1 MPHIQTVKN
10 TEDTWEFPSET
21 TVCRELNSLI
31 GAIEL
36 SALLKG
42 IFNIAVE
49 AELKVKHDRLVA
61 VDGITGRIN
70 KVRVRC

>member
-1 MPHIQTVKN
+1 MKN
-10 TEDTWEFPSET
+10 TQDTWEFPGET
-21 TVCRELNSLI
+21 TVCCELNSLI

-42 IFNIAVE
+42 IFSITVE
-49 AELKVKHDRLVA
+49 AKLKVEDGRLGA
-61 VDGITGRIN
+61 MDGITGRIN